1 MSEAIYAVLTGD
13 IVKSRDL
20 SADQSKALQNRLK
33 SAAQEFELV
42 FPGTLVGSLG
52 ITRGDGW
59 QVALQQPEYALRL
72 ALFFRAVVKSEFKTD
87 TRVSIGTGP
96 VDRLEPNNI
105 IESTGP
111 AFEHSGHGLEDLQ
124 KTHRLALCAQSEESR
139 DRIIMNLLDCIVS
152 KWTDKESFAVAG
164 TILGHTQDEIA
175 ESSPVSERSGKKPTR
190 QAVAYA
196 LTRASWTT
204 VRPCIEFFEKNIK
217 QAGELA

>member
-1 MSEAIYAVLTGD
+1 MSEKIYAVLTGD
-13 IVKSRDL
+13 IVKSREL

-33 SAAQEFELV
+33 SAAQEFESV
-42 FPGTLVGSLG
+42 FPATLVGSLG

-59 QVALQQPEYALRL
+59 QVALQKPEYALRL
-72 ALFFRAVVKSEFKTD
+72 ALFLRAVVKSEFKTD

-105 IESTGP
+105 IESTGS
-111 AFEHSGHGLEDLQ
+111 AFEHSGHGLEGLD
-124 KTHRLALCAQSEESR
+124 KARRLSLCAQPEESR
-139 DRIIMNLLDCIVS
+139 DRIIMSLLDCIVS
-152 KWTDKESFAVAG
+152 KWTDKESIAVTG
-164 TILGHTQDEIA
+164 VLLGRTQDEIA
-175 ESSPVSERSGKKPTR
+175 ERSPVSERSGKKPTR

-204 VRPCIEFFEKNIK
+204 VRPCIEFFEKNLT